1 MTSRVDLHTHST
13 ASDGTYSPSEL
24 ARLAKEKGLAAIAL
38 TDHDSDDGVREFMD
52 ECERLG
58 IEGIPGIEISTD
70 YEKQLHIVG
79 LYNSGDEFN
88 ETVKRLKSAREE
100 RNIKMFEK
108 IRECGF
114 DITPEDILENGKV
127 TVEHAGRLHMA
138 NALVRKGYAADK
150 NDAFDRF
157 LMRGR
162 PCYAEKFSL
171 SPEESVKLI
180 KRCGGISIWAHP
192 ALAMDN
198 EADMLEMAERLKSAG
213 LDAME
218 CYYSTY
224 TVEMSRMCKSAA
236 QKTGLLMSGGS
247 DFHGANKPD
256 VRLGEVSEG
265 VVPYEILE
273 KLKQRIG
280 I

>member
-224 TVEMSRMCKSAA
+224 TVEMSRMCKSVA

>member
-1 MTSRVDLHTHST
+1 MTNRVDLHTHST

-24 ARLAKEKGLAAIAL
+24 ARLAKEIGLSAIAL
-38 TDHDSDDGVREFMD
+38 TDHDSNDGISEFME
-52 ECERLG
+52 ECGRLG

-79 LYNSGDEFN
+79 LYNSGDEFDK
-88 ETVKRLKSAREE
+88 TVKRLKNARAE

-108 IRECGF
+108 IRDYGF
-114 DITPEDILENGKV
+114 DITAEDILENGKV
-127 TVEHAGRLHMA
+127 TIEHAGRLHMA

-162 PCYAEKFSL
+162 PCYVEKFSL

-180 KRCGGISIWAHP
+180 KRCGGIAIWAHP

-198 EADMLEMAERLKSAG
+198 EGDMLEMAEKLKAAG

-218 CYYSTY
+218 CCYSTY
-224 TVEMSRMCKSAA
+224 TEEMSRMCKAVA
-236 QKTGLLMSGGS
+236 QKAELLMSGGS

-256 VRLGEVSEG
+256 VKLGVVSEG
-265 VVPYEILE
+265 FVPYEVLE
-273 KLKQRIG
+273 QLKQRIG

>member
-1 MTSRVDLHTHST
+1 M
-13 ASDGTYSPSEL
+13 
-24 ARLAKEKGLAAIAL
+24 
-38 TDHDSDDGVREFMD
+38 
-52 ECERLG
+52 
-58 IEGIPGIEISTD
+58 
-70 YEKQLHIVG
+70 HIVG
-79 LYNSGDEFN
+79 LYTSGAEFDA
-88 ETVKRLKSAREE
+88 TVKRLKNARTE
-100 RNIKMFEK
+100 RNEKMFKK
-108 IRECGF
+108 IREYGF
-114 DITPEDILENGKV
+114 DITREDILENGRV
-127 TVEHAGRLHMA
+127 TIEHAGRLHMA

-162 PCYAEKFSL
+162 PCYVEKFSL

-180 KRCGGISIWAHP
+180 KRCGGIAVWAHP

-198 EADMLEMAERLKSAG
+198 EADMLEMAEKLKTAG

-218 CYYSTY
+218 CCYSTY
-224 TVEMSRMCKSAA
+224 TEEMSRMCKTVA
-236 QKTGLLMSGGS
+236 QKAGLLMSGGS

-256 VRLGEVSEG
+256 VKLGAVSEG
-265 VVPYEILE
+265 FVPYEILE

>member
-13 ASDGTYSPSEL
+13 ASDGTYLPSEL
-24 ARLAKEKGLAAIAL
+24 AGLAKEIGLSAIAL
-38 TDHDSDDGVREFMD
+38 TDHDNNDGIGEFME
-52 ECERLG
+52 ECGRLG
-58 IEGIPGIEISTD
+58 VEGIPGIEISTD

-79 LYNSGDEFN
+79 LYNSGAEFD
-88 ETVKRLKSAREE
+88 ETVKRLKNARAE
-100 RNIKMFEK
+100 RNEKMFEK
-108 IRECGF
+108 IREYGF
-114 DITPEDILENGKV
+114 DITREDILENGKV
-127 TVEHAGRLHMA
+127 TIEHAGRLHMA

-150 NDAFDRF
+150 NEAFDRF

-162 PCYAEKFSL
+162 PCYVEKFSL

-180 KRCGGISIWAHP
+180 KRCGGIAIWAHP

-198 EADMLEMAERLKSAG
+198 EADMLEMAESLKAAG

-224 TVEMSRMCKSAA
+224 TEEMSRMCKAVA
-236 QKTGLLMSGGS
+236 QKTGLLTSGGS
-247 DFHGANKPD
+247 DFHGMNKPD
-256 VRLGEVSEG
+256 VKLGAVSEG
-265 VVPYEILE
+265 IVPYEILE

>member
-1 MTSRVDLHTHST
+1 MTGRIDLHTHSA

-24 ARLAKEKGLAAIAL
+24 ARLAERTDLCAIAL
-38 TDHDSDDGVREFMD
+38 TDHDNNDGIEEFMD
-52 ECERLG
+52 ECGRLG

-70 YEKQLHIVG
+70 YEKPIHIVG
-79 LYNSGDEFN
+79 LYSRGAEFDK
-88 ETVKRLKSAREE
+88 TVKRLKNARVK
-100 RNIKMFEK
+100 RNKQMFEK
-108 IRECGF
+108 IRRYGF
-114 DITPEDILENGKV
+114 DVTEEDILENGRV
-127 TVEHAGRLHMA
+127 SVEHAGRLHMA

-150 NDAFDRF
+150 NEAFDRF

-180 KRCGGISIWAHP
+180 KRCGGIAIWAHP

-198 EADMLEMAERLKSAG
+198 EKDMLEMAERLKSAG

-218 CYYSTY
+218 CLYSTY
-224 TVEMSRMCKSAA
+224 TEEMSRLCRNTAEKA
-236 QKTGLLMSGGS
+236 GLLMSGGS

-256 VRLGEVSEG
+256 VRLGEVNG
-265 VVPYEILE
+265 GFVPYEILE
-273 KLKQRIG
+273 KLKERIS